1 MNALKLQTIVPIL
14 LSLIVLV
21 FCGCKTIQKLP
32 GSKTTGGHTYI
43 KRCSTC
49 HAVPHPS
56 RLKYRHWKD
65 KIVVMKKGEMP
76 VITAQE
82 KAAVLSYMK
91 NHSGKGKKTYL
102 LRCGNCHI
110 APDVEMLRSEEW
122 ENRIAVLDGNMP
134 VFSEEERL
142 QVVGYLDTYAKK
154 GMFES
159 EASSTETVGMQ
170 FPKLRKYPPSF
181 SLSDIEG
188 NQFSLNDT
196 KDKAVIIHFWATWC
210 RSCIEE
216 LPALESTWK
225 EFGRKNIQV
234 IGVVSGKDSVSAVR
248 DFVSK
253 QKLTFPMLV
262 DSSGETLQSYLVKAL
277 PTTYIIGKDGKI
289 ESRVSGAINWR
300 EEKIVQY
307 LQGIV
312 GE

>member
-1 MNALKLQTIVPIL
+1 MSIPT
-14 LSLIVLV
+14 
-21 FCGCKTIQKLP
+21 LP
-32 GSKTTGGHTYI
+32 LFGE
-43 KRCSTC
+43 KR
-49 HAVPHPS
+49 
-56 RLKYRHWKD
+56 R
-65 KIVVMKKGEMP
+65 
-76 VITAQE
+76 
-82 KAAVLSYMK
+82 
-91 NHSGKGKKTYL
+91 
-102 LRCGNCHI
+102 
-110 APDVEMLRSEEW
+110 
-122 ENRIAVLDGNMP
+122 
-134 VFSEEERL
+134 F
-142 QVVGYLDTYAKK
+142 
-154 GMFES
+154 
-159 EASSTETVGMQ
+159 
-170 FPKLRKYPPSF
+170 PSF

-196 KDKAVIIHFWATWC
+196 KDKAVIIHFSATWC

-234 IGVVSGKDSVSAVR
+234 IGVVSGKDSASAVR